1 MNPTLTNH
9 LGADDLRAG
18 LEHDVRVGLAASPK
32 ELPPKWFYDSV
43 GSDLFDQITRL
54 AEYYPTEAE
63 RAALRDHAAEI
74 ARLSGADTLVELGSG
89 SSDKT
94 RVLLDAL
101 DAAGQLERY
110 VPFDVSTAALASA
123 AELLAERYPSLRI
136 DAVAGDFDRHLG
148 LLPTDGT
155 RMLAFMGGTIGNYPP
170 ERRRLLLGSIAA
182 TLRPGETFLLGA
194 DLVKDP
200 ARLVAAYA
208 DASGVTAA
216 FNLNVLSVVN
226 RELDADIDPRAFE
239 HVAVWNSEEEWI
251 EMRLRSMAAQTV
263 TVAALGIT
271 VEFDEGEELLTEVS
285 AKFRRAGIEAEL
297 AAVGFEPIGWWTD
310 QRGDFS
316 LSLSRRT

>member
-32 ELPPKWFYDSV
+32 ELPPKWFYDSI

-101 DAAGQLERY
+101 DAAGQLKRY

-123 AELLAERYPSLRI
+123 SHLLAERYPSLQI

-170 ERRRLLLGSIAA
+170 EPRRLLLGSIAA

-200 ARLVAAYA
+200 ARLVAAYD

-226 RELDADIDPRAFE
+226 RELDADFDPGAFE
-239 HVAVWNSEEEWI
+239 HVAVWNAEEEWI
-251 EMRLRSMAAQTV
+251 EMRLRSTAAQVV

-271 VEFDEGEELLTEVS
+271 VEFGEGEELLTEVS
-285 AKFRRAGIEAEL
+285 AKFRRAGIESEL
-297 AAVGFEPIGWWTD
+297 AAVGFEPIGWWND
-310 QRGDFS
+310 PRGDFS
-316 LSLSRRT
+316 LSLSRRI